1 MNNIT
6 KGLLFALAT
15 AVISGFAIFYSKV
28 SLAKIDPLV
37 LTTSRNFYV
46 GVIFLLFFLFSK
58 RLHEIKKLKRNDLI
72 LLIIIGAIGGA
83 LPFYLFFSGLSQIP
97 AITGN
102 LIHKTLFIWVG
113 ILAVIFLREKL
124 KPIHILSYLLIFLAN
139 SYFVKVTFS
148 FGTGE
153 LMVLSATLFWATEN
167 IIAKKVLKNVSSELV
182 ALFRMGIGGLLLM
195 ATTLLTGKGT
205 SFLTLDLNMLI
216 VIFVGGSILFFY
228 NYFWYKALKYA
239 PASIATL
246 LLTFSVVIGNVL
258 NGSFA
263 GVKITTDNIYSSI
276 IIFAAIGIVI
286 ISYRIKSPRHAE
298 FARLAAKRV
307 SASSKSKK

>member
-1 MNNIT
+1 MRNIN
-6 KGLLFALAT
+6 KGLLFALISS
-15 AVISGFAIFYSKV
+15 VISGFAILYSKI
-28 SLAKIDPLV
+28 SLAKIDPLA

-58 RLHEIKKLKRNDLI
+58 RLHEIKKLKRKDLTLLI
-72 LLIIIGAIGGA
+72 LIGAIGGA

-113 ILAVIFLREKL
+113 ILAVVFLKEKI
-124 KPIHILSYLLIFLAN
+124 KPVHILSYILIFFAN
-139 SYFVKVTFS
+139 FYFAFSSVKFS
-148 FGTGE
+148 LGAGE
-153 LMVLSATLFWATEN
+153 LMVFGATLFWAGEN

-195 ATTLLTGKGT
+195 STTLLAGKGA
-205 SFLTLDLNMLI
+205 SFLSLDFNLLTI
-216 VIFVGGSILFFY
+216 IIVGGSILFFY

-246 LLTFSVVIGNVL
+246 LLTFSVVVGNVL

-263 GVKITTDNIYSSI
+263 GLKLTNENIYSSLL
-276 IIFAAIGIVI
+276 IFAGVIIVI
-286 ISYRIKSPRHAE
+286 LPLSFRAQARNPMKISQPKS
-298 FARLAAKRV
+298 L
-307 SASSKSKK
+307 SK